1 MILYIQAEFSILQV
15 LWAWNGAYL
24 FSFPFEK
31 LSIKKNLSKGF
42 NHKALPFLKKYFL
55 FKKN

>member
-31 LSIKKNLSKGF
+31 LSIKKKPFQRFQPQSTS
-42 NHKALPFLKKYFL
+42 FLKKYFL